1 MLSAS
6 TAAALF
12 ATSASVNAEIVSL
25 RTVRA
30 GELGKFD
37 LVIWKVKG
45 QRNRFFLTVDGAL
58 SANSYLDL
66 VILNPT
72 PEEAEYYFARDYT
85 NTIRAIEEQ
94 AQDIIAK
101 GAKLQ
106 AIAEQRAAHALK
118 YPGVY
123 KSVGPVTVLLLAFFA
138 RHYGMTAGEA
148 VAA

>member
-1 MLSAS
+1 MLAPA

-12 ATSASVNAEIVSL
+12 ATAASRQAEVVSL

-37 LVIWKVKG
+37 LAIWKVRG
-45 QRNRFFLTVDGAL
+45 ARNRFFLTVDGAL

-66 VILNPT
+66 VMETAT

-101 GAKLQ
+101 AAKLE
-106 AIAEQRAAHALK
+106 AIAEQHAAHALK

-123 KSVGPVTVLLLAFFA
+123 RSPGPVTVLLLAFFA